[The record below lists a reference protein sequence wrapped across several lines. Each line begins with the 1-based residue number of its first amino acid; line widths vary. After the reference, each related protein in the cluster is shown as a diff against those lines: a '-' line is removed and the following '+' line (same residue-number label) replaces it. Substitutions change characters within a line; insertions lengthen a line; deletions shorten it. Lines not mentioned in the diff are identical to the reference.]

1 MQINQDNLKIFTAIA
16 GFFVLLSYVYGVW
29 KAPDRTALW
38 GGIEGGI
45 AKVQC
50 SFHVRSRCWISN
62 HVVFS
67 FIPRCLLKISKTSDG
82 LFLKNQVLGI
92 NMLAV
97 AFVLFLIPSMLWLE
111 STSFHLRT
119 DYSWTPIL
127 VIGILML
134 VSIGNVLFI
143 MLGLTAH
150 SDGNPQG
157 LMIAIGGFMISIQCI
172 INDLILVM
180 EISLAVICSMGCPK
194 VSFYIP

>member
-1 MQINQDNLKIFTAIA
+1 MKKLQINQDNLKIFTTIA

-38 GGIEGGI
+38 GGIEGGLL
-45 AKVQC
+45 KF
-50 SFHVRSRCWISN
+50 S
-62 HVVFS
+62 VVFMFVAAAGYLIMWYS
-67 FIPRCLLKISKTSDG
+67 V
-82 LFLKNQVLGI
+82 LFQMSAEDFENLRWTFSQKSGSGI

-157 LMIAIGGFMISIQCI
+157 LMIAIGGFMISVQCI
-172 INDLILVM
+172 INDLI
-180 EISLAVICSMGCPK
+180 IWSWKFPWQ
-194 VSFYIP
+194 